1 MGIIHWSL
9 LYWCL
14 PYAAPLQS
22 RTSIIIQFM
31 ELTENCTIFGLAGK
45 SVWRMKMLNIY
56 ISSYPK
62 GPVALEIK
70 FFKWKFGPT
79 CPLKTQLS
87 LTTIESPNIPSQSH
101 HASFELEELNI
112 TKNLHNIALYLKI
125 NLQTHAEFCPFFIM
139 AIRRVS
145 VFSIPDLFQRHT
157 FIFFPDKSMAIWAL
171 LELDN
176 ISWCSIARRRF
187 SLFSHHSPGQEQCG
201 HILLLCLGS
210 WKICYVI
217 LIITISLWKIV
228 S

>member
-1 MGIIHWSL
+1 
-9 LYWCL
+9 
-14 PYAAPLQS
+14 
-22 RTSIIIQFM
+22 M
-31 ELTENCTIFGLAGK
+31 ELTENCTIFGLAGMFVK
-45 SVWRMKMLNIY
+45 RMQLLNTY
-56 ISSYPK
+56 ISSFPK
-62 GPVALEIK
+62 GPVALKIK
-70 FFKWKFGPT
+70 FSKWKFGPT

-87 LTTIESPNIPSQSH
+87 LTTIESPNIHSQSH

-145 VFSIPDLFQRHT
+145 VFSMPDLFQTHIH
-157 FIFFPDKSMAIWAL
+157 IFSDKSMAIWAL

-176 ISWCSIARRRF
+176 ISRCSNATRRF
-187 SLFSHHSPGQEQCG
+187 SLFSHHSLGQEQYG